1 MKKNKLFFVAIT
13 GLAFLVASCS
23 ENYPERSASYV
34 PASDVTE
41 AFFPASNPSTVEVL
55 PTDSFYTITVTRLDT
70 TQAATVRFHETSD
83 VYNMFSIPESVTFA
97 AGQKDAELKISFLDL
112 VDFQGYQYAIEMDE
126 STTNPYDTL
135 MTGSTKYVM
144 NITQTDYMDYAIG
157 TFSSPLM
164 WESSWEQKLQ
174 YSAILDCYRLPNLFA
189 TGSHILFSWGGPD
202 STVVMPLGTVYSASW
217 NTQETG
223 YNYPDYGMVTA
234 YISKLPA
241 NTNYTPSTKTFTF
254 YIQYVVAA
262 GSFGKYYEKFVVSSF
277 Y

>member
-1 MKKNKLFFVAIT
+1 MKKNKLVLLAMV
-13 GLAFLVASCS
+13 GLALIVASCS
-23 ENYPERSASYV
+23 EEYPERTASYV
-34 PASDVTE
+34 PASDVTG
-41 AFFPASNPSTVEVL
+41 AFFPASNPSIVEVL

-70 TQAATVRFHETSD
+70 TKAATVKFHETSD
-83 VYNMFSIPESVTFA
+83 VSNMFSIPENITFE
-97 AGQKDAELKISFLDL
+97 AGQKEAELKIAFLDL
-112 VDFQGYQYAIEMDE
+112 VDFQNYEYGIEMDE

-135 MTGSTKYVM
+135 MTGSTRYVM
-144 NITQTDYMDYAIG
+144 NITQTDYVDYAIG

-164 WESSWEQKLQ
+164 WEGSWEQLLQ
-174 YSAILDCYRLPNLFA
+174 YSTILDCYRLPDLFA

-223 YNYPDYGMVTA
+223 YKDPDYGMITA

-241 NTNYTPSTKTFTF
+241 NTNYTPATKTFKF

-262 GSFGKYYEKFVVSSF
+262 GSFGKYYENFVVSSF